1 MAAVLAVLLCL
12 VLPLP
17 SLLLLARMIRSLAG
31 DMLVVLRVGCRAR
44 LLDTVFNQN
53 AALVL
58 AWTGLTVPLSAA
70 PTLW

>member
-17 SLLLLARMIRSLAG
+17 SLLLLARMIRSLG
-31 DMLVVLRVGCRAR
+31 EMMVVCRVGCRAR

-58 AWTGLTVPLSAA
+58 AWTGVTVPLSAA